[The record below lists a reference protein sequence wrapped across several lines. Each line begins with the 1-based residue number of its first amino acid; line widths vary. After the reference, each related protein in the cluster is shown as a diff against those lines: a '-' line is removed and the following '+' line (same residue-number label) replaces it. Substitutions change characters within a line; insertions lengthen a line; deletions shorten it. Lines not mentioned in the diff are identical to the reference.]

1 MLFGISCANR
11 DPAYF
16 DQGDAFDLDRI
27 CPVPPLMFGNGMHY
41 CVGSHLARSVM
52 ATALDAILDRLPELR
67 LEDDPGV
74 QVQGGSLR
82 GPNRL
87 PVTF

>member
-1 MLFGISCANR
+1 MGA
-11 DPAYF
+11 
-16 DQGDAFDLDRI
+16 
-27 CPVPPLMFGNGMHY
+27 
-41 CVGSHLARSVM
+41 
-52 ATALDAILDRLPELR
+52 ALDVILDRLPALR

-74 QVQGGSLR
+74 QFEGGSLR